1 MTARALIRVFVDTCG
16 GPIVFRS
23 LITFSVLLSILP
35 VLAGCSR
42 HAGPVR
48 ATWDYIEL
56 SRDENGRIKEI
67 GDRHVFRSG
76 GDEMYQIKGNT
87 LDVITV
93 TSAKAKFRLSG
104 SDSAF
109 KPEDVELEPGGRQ
122 DLWLGT
128 FGVRLRVE
136 KIGPIL

>member
-1 MTARALIRVFVDTCG
+1 MTAPAINRGVFVDPCG

-42 HAGPVR
+42 DAGPVR

-76 GDEMYQIKGNT
+76 GDEIAPQIN
-87 LDVITV
+87 
-93 TSAKAKFRLSG
+93 SRC
-104 SDSAF
+104 
-109 KPEDVELEPGGRQ
+109 
-122 DLWLGT
+122 
-128 FGVRLRVE
+128 
-136 KIGPIL
+136 